1 MYIRWLQL
9 VDFRNL
15 AVGEIEPA
23 PHLNWFFGANG
34 AGKTSVL
41 EALHVLATGRSFRA
55 SRIAPLIRDGCAAF
69 RVMCRTAGPD
79 HRLGVERSAAEW
91 TGRIDGESTQRLS
104 VFARAMPVIAV
115 HPENHRLLE
124 GGPDLRRSFL
134 DWGLFHVEHAYLDEW
149 KRYSR
154 LLRQRNAALRHGADA
169 PLLASLEE
177 PMAEA
182 AAALD
187 RRRQSYLGRLSF
199 ELAALEN
206 ELAFGVPA
214 LDLHYRPSCESPS
227 AYRAQWVEA
236 RMRDLEQGYT
246 REGPHRADL
255 VVRAGTRLAAPRLS
269 RGQTKLAALLLRL
282 AQMRVAA
289 RVDRA
294 PVLLLDDPVSELDG
308 SHLQRLLDWLA
319 SQSNQSWIT
328 AVEPCAGGSATMF
341 HVEQGRIRPM
351 V

>member
-15 AVGEIEPA
+15 VECELEPE
-23 PHLNWFFGANG
+23 PGINWFFGANG

-41 EALHVLATGRSFRA
+41 EAVHVLATGRSFRS

-69 RVMCRTAGPD
+69 RVVCRTVGPE
-79 HRLGVERSAAEW
+79 HRLGVQRSAAEW
-91 TGRIDGESTQRLS
+91 TGRIDGETTQRLS
-104 VFARAMPVIAV
+104 AFARAVPVVAV

-169 PLLASLEE
+169 PLLSSLEE
-177 PMAEA
+177 PMADA

-187 RRRQSYLGRLSF
+187 RRRQGYLGRLSA
-199 ELAALEN
+199 ELAALET
-206 ELAFGVPA
+206 ELAFAVPA
-214 LDLHYRPSCESPS
+214 LDLHYRPSCESAA
-227 AYRAQWVEA
+227 AYRAQWAEA
-236 RMRDLEQGYT
+236 RTRDLEQGYT

-282 AQMRVAA
+282 AQMRFAA

-308 SHLQRLLDWLA
+308 SHLERLLDWLA
-319 SQSNQSWIT
+319 GQSHQAWIT
-328 AVEPCAGGSATMF
+328 AVEPPGRPSARMF

>member
-1 MYIRWLQL
+1 MYVRWLQL
-9 VDFRNL
+9 TDFRNL
-15 AVGEIEPA
+15 AECELEPA
-23 PHLNWFFGANG
+23 PGINWLCGDNG

-41 EALHVLATGRSFRA
+41 EAVHVLATGRSFRS
-55 SRIAPLIRDGCAAF
+55 SRIAPLVRDGCAAF
-69 RVMCRTAGPD
+69 RVVCRTAEPE
-79 HRLGVERSAAEW
+79 HRLGVERSAAGW
-91 TGRIDGESTQRLS
+91 RGRIDGVSTQRLS
-104 VFARAMPVIAV
+104 AFARAMPVVAV

-134 DWGLFHVEHAYLDEW
+134 DWGLFHVEHAYLDDW

-154 LLRQRNAALRHGADA
+154 LLRQRNAALRYGADA
-169 PLLASLEE
+169 ALLASLEE

-187 RRRQSYLGRLSF
+187 RRRQTYLLGLSE
-199 ELAALEN
+199 ELAALEE
-206 ELAFGVPA
+206 ELAFAVPA
-214 LDLHYRPSCESPS
+214 LDLGYRASCDSAP
-227 AYRAQWVEA
+227 AYRAQWADA
-236 RMRDLEQGYT
+236 RRRDLEQGFT
-246 REGPHRADL
+246 REGPHRAD
-255 VVRAGTRLAAPRLS
+255 VAVRADDRLAAPRLS

-294 PVLLLDDPVSELDG
+294 PALLLDDPVSELDRG
-308 SHLQRLLDWLA
+308 HLERLLGWLA
-319 SQSNQSWIT
+319 TQSNQVWIT
-328 AVEPCAGGSATMF
+328 AVDAPGRSSARVF